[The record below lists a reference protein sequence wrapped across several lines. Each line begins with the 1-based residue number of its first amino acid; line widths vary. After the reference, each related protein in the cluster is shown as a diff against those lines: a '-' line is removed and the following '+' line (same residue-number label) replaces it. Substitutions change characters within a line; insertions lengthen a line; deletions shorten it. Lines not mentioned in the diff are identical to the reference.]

1 MQLYTTTASEF
12 SPLQNNLRRNV
23 SHPTADKSVGEVN
36 KSLSVSRRYS
46 NNEKNTFHRPCFL
59 TYAVRIC
66 SCILQGNRQRR
77 TEHRP
82 PHSAVSETAA
92 PTDTPAAAPETEAPT
107 ADPYPRPDPV
117 TVEWL
122 AGEMQRRYY
131 VGCMNLELMDFSD
144 IMDRNEDTDLF
155 FWDNQL
161 EIDLKKLGR
170 GYNFV
175 NVTIEE
181 AYVKQIVD
189 ETETEITAD
198 VAVFTMH
205 PAPSIPESGTGM
217 DFRITVDKQ
226 RMVIISYSEP
236 NICATRYS
244 DRLLPLASNYRR
256 EGLTWQEANKKAYEE
271 IYAEFVIFATT
282 YPRQTP
288 QG

>member
-1 MQLYTTTASEF
+1 MKRFFSVILALLSAFVLASCKGTNDKDAQNTA
-12 SPLQNNLRRNV
+12 
-23 SHPTADKSVGEVN
+23 
-36 KSLSVSRRYS
+36 
-46 NNEKNTFHRPCFL
+46 
-59 TYAVRIC
+59 
-66 SCILQGNRQRR
+66 
-77 TEHRP
+77 P

-107 ADPYPRPDPV
+107 ADPNPRPDPV

-161 EIDLKKLGR
+161 EIDLKKLDR
-170 GYNFV
+170 EDNFV

-181 AYVKQIVD
+181 AYVNQIVN
-189 ETETEITAD
+189 ETESEITAD
-198 VAVFTMH
+198 VYVLTRH
-205 PAPSIPESGTGM
+205 PTYRFDDDGIGM
-217 DFRITVDKQ
+217 GFRITVDKQ

-236 NICATRYS
+236 YGCDTIYNN
-244 DRLLPLASNYRR
+244 RLRPLASNYRR

-271 IYAEFVIFATT
+271 LYAEFAD
-282 YPRQTP
+282 YASNHPRQTP

>member
-1 MQLYTTTASEF
+1 MKKIL
-12 SPLQNNLRRNV
+12 
-23 SHPTADKSVGEVN
+23 
-36 KSLSVSRRYS
+36 SLSLVFVLVLSAFVLAS
-46 NNEKNTFHRPCFL
+46 CKGTDKDAQNT
-59 TYAVRIC
+59 A
-66 SCILQGNRQRR
+66 
-77 TEHRP
+77 P
-82 PHSAVSETAA
+82 PHSAASETAA

-107 ADPYPRPDPV
+107 ADPNPRPDPV

-131 VGCMNLELMDFSD
+131 VGCINLELMDYSD
-144 IMDRNEDTDLF
+144 IMDRNENTDLF

-161 EIDLKKLGR
+161 EIDLKKLGQ

-189 ETETEITAD
+189 ETEAEITAD

-205 PAPSIPESGTGM
+205 PGPSIPESGTGM

-236 NICATRYS
+236 NICDS
-244 DRLLPLASNYRR
+244 
-256 EGLTWQEANKKAYEE
+256 
-271 IYAEFVIFATT
+271 IYNNLSLIHI
-282 YPRQTP
+282 
-288 QG
+288 

>member
-1 MQLYTTTASEF
+1 MKRTLSIVLVLSLMLSAFVLASCKGTNDKDAQNTA
-12 SPLQNNLRRNV
+12 
-23 SHPTADKSVGEVN
+23 
-36 KSLSVSRRYS
+36 
-46 NNEKNTFHRPCFL
+46 
-59 TYAVRIC
+59 
-66 SCILQGNRQRR
+66 
-77 TEHRP
+77 P

-107 ADPYPRPDPV
+107 TDLNPRPDPV

-122 AGEMQRRYY
+122 AAEMQCRYY

-161 EIDLKKLGR
+161 EMAWRIFGCDG
-170 GYNFV
+170 NFV
-175 NVTIEE
+175 SVTIKE
-181 AYVKQIVD
+181 AFVRQIVN

-198 VAVFTMH
+198 VYVLTKH
-205 PAPSIPESGTGM
+205 PTPSLPGSCTGM

-236 NICATRYS
+236 NICDSIYNN
-244 DRLLPLASNYRR
+244 RLLPLASSYRR
-256 EGLTWQEANKKAYEE
+256 EGLPWQEANKKAYEE
-271 IYAEFVIFATT
+271 LYAETVAFATA

>member
-1 MQLYTTTASEF
+1 MKRTLSIVLVLSLMLSAFVLASCKGTDKDAQNTA
-12 SPLQNNLRRNV
+12 
-23 SHPTADKSVGEVN
+23 
-36 KSLSVSRRYS
+36 
-46 NNEKNTFHRPCFL
+46 
-59 TYAVRIC
+59 
-66 SCILQGNRQRR
+66 
-77 TEHRP
+77 P
-82 PHSAVSETAA
+82 PHSAASETAA

-161 EIDLKKLGR
+161 EIAWRKLGR
-170 GYNFV
+170 GENFV

-181 AYVKQIVD
+181 AYVKQIVN
-189 ETETEITAD
+189 ETESEITAD

-205 PAPSIPESGTGM
+205 PTPSIPESGIGM

-226 RMVIISYSEP
+226 RMVIIAYSEP
-236 NICATRYS
+236 NVCATRYS
-244 DRLLPLASNYRR
+244 SWLGWLASNYRK

-271 IYAEFVIFATT
+271 IYAE
-282 YPRQTP
+282 YEKNSKL
-288 QG
+288 GG

>member
-1 MQLYTTTASEF
+1 MKRFLSIILALLSAFVLASCKGTDKDAQNTA
-12 SPLQNNLRRNV
+12 
-23 SHPTADKSVGEVN
+23 
-36 KSLSVSRRYS
+36 
-46 NNEKNTFHRPCFL
+46 
-59 TYAVRIC
+59 
-66 SCILQGNRQRR
+66 
-77 TEHRP
+77 P

-92 PTDTPAAAPETEAPT
+92 PTDTPTAAPETEAPT

-161 EIDLKKLGR
+161 EMAWAVFGCDG
-170 GYNFV
+170 NFV
-175 NVTIEE
+175 SVTIEE
-181 AYVKQIVD
+181 AYVNQIVN

-198 VAVFTMH
+198 VYVFTRH
-205 PAPSIPESGTGM
+205 PTYRFDDDGIGM

-236 NICATRYS
+236 NLCATLYN
-244 DRLLPLASNYRR
+244 DRLRPLASNYRS
-256 EGLTWQEANKKAYEE
+256 EGLTWQEANKKAYKEL
-271 IYAEFVIFATT
+271 YAEFAGCASRH
-282 YPRQTP
+282 PRQTP

>member
-1 MQLYTTTASEF
+1 MKRFLSIILALLSAFVLASCKGTDKDAQNTA
-12 SPLQNNLRRNV
+12 
-23 SHPTADKSVGEVN
+23 
-36 KSLSVSRRYS
+36 
-46 NNEKNTFHRPCFL
+46 
-59 TYAVRIC
+59 
-66 SCILQGNRQRR
+66 
-77 TEHRP
+77 P
-82 PHSAVSETAA
+82 PHSAASETAA

-107 ADPYPRPDPV
+107 ADPNPRPDPV

-161 EIDLKKLGR
+161 EIDRMMLDLKDN
-170 GYNFV
+170 YI
-175 NVTIEE
+175 NVTVEETAIEN
-181 AYVKQIVD
+181 IVN
-189 ETETEITAD
+189 ETETAITAD
-198 VAVFTMH
+198 VYVCASH
-205 PAPSIPESGTGM
+205 PSSDQPLSGIGKS
-217 DFRITVDKQ
+217 FRITVDKE
-226 RMVIISYSEP
+226 RMVIIAYSEP
-236 NICATRYS
+236 DACESRYNNWLS
-244 DRLLPLASNYRR
+244 YLASNYRR

>member
-1 MQLYTTTASEF
+1 MKRTLSIVLVFSLMLSAFVLASCKGTDKDAQNTA
-12 SPLQNNLRRNV
+12 
-23 SHPTADKSVGEVN
+23 
-36 KSLSVSRRYS
+36 
-46 NNEKNTFHRPCFL
+46 
-59 TYAVRIC
+59 
-66 SCILQGNRQRR
+66 
-77 TEHRP
+77 P
-82 PHSAVSETAA
+82 PHSAASETAA

-161 EIDLKKLGR
+161 EMAWRIFGCDG
-170 GYNFV
+170 NFV
-175 NVTIEE
+175 SVTIKE

-198 VAVFTMH
+198 VYVLTRH
-205 PAPSIPESGTGM
+205 PTPSLPRSCTGM

>member
-1 MQLYTTTASEF
+1 MKRTLSIVLVLSLMLSAFVLASCKGTDKDAQNTA
-12 SPLQNNLRRNV
+12 
-23 SHPTADKSVGEVN
+23 
-36 KSLSVSRRYS
+36 
-46 NNEKNTFHRPCFL
+46 
-59 TYAVRIC
+59 
-66 SCILQGNRQRR
+66 
-77 TEHRP
+77 P

-107 ADPYPRPDPV
+107 ADPNPRPDPV

-236 NICATRYS
+236 NICDSIYNN
-244 DRLLPLASNYRR
+244 RLLPLASNYRR

-271 IYAEFVIFATT
+271 LYAEFAD
-282 YPRQTP
+282 YASNHPRQTP

>member
-1 MQLYTTTASEF
+1 MKRTLSIVLVFSLMLSAFVLASCKGTDKDAQNTA
-12 SPLQNNLRRNV
+12 
-23 SHPTADKSVGEVN
+23 
-36 KSLSVSRRYS
+36 
-46 NNEKNTFHRPCFL
+46 
-59 TYAVRIC
+59 
-66 SCILQGNRQRR
+66 
-77 TEHRP
+77 P
-82 PHSAVSETAA
+82 PHSAASETAA
-92 PTDTPAAAPETEAPT
+92 PTETPTAAPETEAPT

-131 VGCMNLELMDFSD
+131 VGCMNLELMDFSN

-155 FWDNQL
+155 FWDNQIA
-161 EIDLKKLGR
+161 IDRMKFNPD
-170 GYNFV
+170 YNFTAV
-175 NVTIEE
+175 FIKEV
-181 AYVKQIVD
+181 YVKQIVD

-198 VAVFTMH
+198 VYVLTRH
-205 PAPSIPESGTGM
+205 PTPSLPRSCTGM

-236 NICATRYS
+236 NICDSIYNN
-244 DRLLPLASNYRR
+244 RLRPLASNYRR

-271 IYAEFVIFATT
+271 LYAETVAFATT

>member
-1 MQLYTTTASEF
+1 MKKIL
-12 SPLQNNLRRNV
+12 
-23 SHPTADKSVGEVN
+23 
-36 KSLSVSRRYS
+36 SLSLVFVLLLSAFVLAACKGT
-46 NNEKNTFHRPCFL
+46 NDKDAQNT
-59 TYAVRIC
+59 A
-66 SCILQGNRQRR
+66 
-77 TEHRP
+77 P

-92 PTDTPAAAPETEAPT
+92 PTDTPTAAPETEAPT
-107 ADPYPRPDPV
+107 ADPNPRPDPV

-131 VGCMNLELMDFSD
+131 VGCMNLELMDFSN

-161 EIDLKKLGR
+161 EMAWRIFGCDG
-170 GYNFV
+170 NFV
-175 NVTIEE
+175 SVTIKE

-198 VAVFTMH
+198 VYVFTRH
-205 PAPSIPESGTGM
+205 PTYSFDDDGSDRG
-217 DFRITVDKQ
+217 FQITVDKQ

-236 NICATRYS
+236 NICDSIYNN
-244 DRLLPLASNYRR
+244 RLLPLASNYRR

-271 IYAEFVIFATT
+271 LYAEFADYASS
-282 YPRQTP
+282 YPRETP

>member
-1 MQLYTTTASEF
+1 MKRFLSIILVLLSAFVLASCKGTDKDAQNTA
-12 SPLQNNLRRNV
+12 
-23 SHPTADKSVGEVN
+23 
-36 KSLSVSRRYS
+36 
-46 NNEKNTFHRPCFL
+46 
-59 TYAVRIC
+59 
-66 SCILQGNRQRR
+66 
-77 TEHRP
+77 P
-82 PHSAVSETAA
+82 PHSAASETAA
-92 PTDTPAAAPETEAPT
+92 PTETPTAAPETEAPT

-161 EIDLKKLGR
+161 EMAWAVFGCDG
-170 GYNFV
+170 NFV
-175 NVTIEE
+175 SVTIEE
-181 AYVKQIVD
+181 AYVNQIVN

-198 VAVFTMH
+198 VYVFTRH
-205 PAPSIPESGTGM
+205 PTYRFDDDGIGM

-236 NICATRYS
+236 NLCATLYN
-244 DRLLPLASNYRR
+244 DRLRPLASNYRS
-256 EGLTWQEANKKAYEE
+256 EGLTWQEANKKAYKEL
-271 IYAEFVIFATT
+271 YAEFAGCASRH
-282 YPRQTP
+282 PRQTP

>member
-1 MQLYTTTASEF
+1 MKRTLSIVLVFSLMLSAFVLAACKGTDKDAQNTA
-12 SPLQNNLRRNV
+12 
-23 SHPTADKSVGEVN
+23 
-36 KSLSVSRRYS
+36 
-46 NNEKNTFHRPCFL
+46 
-59 TYAVRIC
+59 
-66 SCILQGNRQRR
+66 
-77 TEHRP
+77 P

-107 ADPYPRPDPV
+107 ADPNPRPDPV

-155 FWDNQL
+155 FWDNQFA
-161 EIDLKKLGR
+161 IDRIKFDPDDK
-170 GYNFV
+170 FTA
-175 NVTIEE
+175 VTIEE
-181 AYVKQIVD
+181 AYVKQIVN
-189 ETETEITAD
+189 ETESEITAD
-198 VAVFTMH
+198 VAVFTRH
-205 PAPSIPESGTGM
+205 PTPSIPESGIGM
-217 DFRITVDKQ
+217 DFQITVDKQ

>member
-1 MQLYTTTASEF
+1 MKRTLSIVLVFSLMLSAFVLASCKGTDKDAQNTA
-12 SPLQNNLRRNV
+12 
-23 SHPTADKSVGEVN
+23 
-36 KSLSVSRRYS
+36 
-46 NNEKNTFHRPCFL
+46 
-59 TYAVRIC
+59 
-66 SCILQGNRQRR
+66 
-77 TEHRP
+77 P
-82 PHSAVSETAA
+82 PHSAASETAA
-92 PTDTPAAAPETEAPT
+92 PTDTPTAAPETEAPT
-107 ADPYPRPDPV
+107 ADPNPRPDPV

-155 FWDNQL
+155 FWDNQFA
-161 EIDLKKLGR
+161 IDRIKFDPDDK
-170 GYNFV
+170 FTA
-175 NVTIEE
+175 VTIEE
-181 AYVKQIVD
+181 AYVKQIVN
-189 ETETEITAD
+189 ETESEITAD

-236 NICATRYS
+236 NLCATRYS

-271 IYAEFVIFATT
+271 LYAEFADYASS
-282 YPRQTP
+282 YPRETP

>member
-1 MQLYTTTASEF
+1 MKRTLSIVLVFSLMLSAFVLASCKGTDKDAQNTA
-12 SPLQNNLRRNV
+12 
-23 SHPTADKSVGEVN
+23 
-36 KSLSVSRRYS
+36 
-46 NNEKNTFHRPCFL
+46 
-59 TYAVRIC
+59 
-66 SCILQGNRQRR
+66 
-77 TEHRP
+77 P
-82 PHSAVSETAA
+82 PHSAASETAA

-155 FWDNQL
+155 FWDNQFA
-161 EIDLKKLGR
+161 IDRIKFDPDDK
-170 GYNFV
+170 FTA
-175 NVTIEE
+175 VTIEE

-236 NICATRYS
+236 NLCATRYS
-244 DRLLPLASNYRR
+244 DRLLPLVSNYRR

-282 YPRQTP
+282 YPNQTP

>member
-1 MQLYTTTASEF
+1 MKRTLSIVLVFVLLLSAFVLASCKGTNDKDAQNTA
-12 SPLQNNLRRNV
+12 
-23 SHPTADKSVGEVN
+23 
-36 KSLSVSRRYS
+36 
-46 NNEKNTFHRPCFL
+46 
-59 TYAVRIC
+59 
-66 SCILQGNRQRR
+66 
-77 TEHRP
+77 P

-107 ADPYPRPDPV
+107 ADPNPRPDPV

-161 EIDLKKLGR
+161 EMAWRIFGCDG
-170 GYNFV
+170 NFV
-175 NVTIEE
+175 SVTIKE

-198 VAVFTMH
+198 VYVLTRH
-205 PAPSIPESGTGM
+205 PTPSLPRSCTGM

-236 NICATRYS
+236 NICATLYT
-244 DRLLPLASNYRR
+244 DRLLPLASSYRR

-271 IYAEFVIFATT
+271 LYAETVAFATA

-288 QG
+288 RG

>member
-1 MQLYTTTASEF
+1 MKRTLSIVLVFSLMLSAFVLASCKGTDKDAQNTA
-12 SPLQNNLRRNV
+12 
-23 SHPTADKSVGEVN
+23 
-36 KSLSVSRRYS
+36 
-46 NNEKNTFHRPCFL
+46 
-59 TYAVRIC
+59 
-66 SCILQGNRQRR
+66 
-77 TEHRP
+77 P
-82 PHSAVSETAA
+82 PHSAASETAA
-92 PTDTPAAAPETEAPT
+92 PTYTPAAAPETEAPT
-107 ADPYPRPDPV
+107 ADPNPRPDPV

-131 VGCMNLELMDFSD
+131 VGCINLELMDYSD

-161 EIDLKKLGR
+161 EMAWAVFGCDG
-170 GYNFV
+170 NFV
-175 NVTIEE
+175 SVTIEE
-181 AYVKQIVD
+181 AYVNQIVN

-205 PAPSIPESGTGM
+205 PTPSIPESGIGM

-236 NICATRYS
+236 NICATLYT
-244 DRLLPLASNYRR
+244 DRLLPLASSYRR

-271 IYAEFVIFATT
+271 LYAETVAFATT

>member
-1 MQLYTTTASEF
+1 MKRFLSIILALLSAFVLASCKGTNDKDAQNTA
-12 SPLQNNLRRNV
+12 
-23 SHPTADKSVGEVN
+23 
-36 KSLSVSRRYS
+36 
-46 NNEKNTFHRPCFL
+46 
-59 TYAVRIC
+59 
-66 SCILQGNRQRR
+66 
-77 TEHRP
+77 P
-82 PHSAVSETAA
+82 PHSAASETAA
-92 PTDTPAAAPETEAPT
+92 PTETPTAAPETEAPT
-107 ADPYPRPDPV
+107 ADPNPRPDPV

-236 NICATRYS
+236 NICDSIYNN
-244 DRLLPLASNYRR
+244 RLRPLASNYRR

-271 IYAEFVIFATT
+271 LYAEFADYASS
-282 YPRQTP
+282 YPRETP

>member
-1 MQLYTTTASEF
+1 MKKIL
-12 SPLQNNLRRNV
+12 
-23 SHPTADKSVGEVN
+23 
-36 KSLSVSRRYS
+36 SLSLVFVLVLSAFVLAS
-46 NNEKNTFHRPCFL
+46 CKGTNDKDAQNT
-59 TYAVRIC
+59 A
-66 SCILQGNRQRR
+66 
-77 TEHRP
+77 P
-82 PHSAVSETAA
+82 PHSAASETAA

-107 ADPYPRPDPV
+107 ADPNPRPDPV

-161 EIDLKKLGR
+161 EIAWRKLGR
-170 GYNFV
+170 GENFV

-181 AYVKQIVD
+181 AYVKQIVN
-189 ETETEITAD
+189 ETESEITAD

-205 PAPSIPESGTGM
+205 PTPSIPESGIGM

-226 RMVIISYSEP
+226 RMVIIAYSEP
-236 NICATRYS
+236 NVCATRYS
-244 DRLLPLASNYRR
+244 SWLGWLASNYRK

-271 IYAEFVIFATT
+271 IYAE
-282 YPRQTP
+282 YEKNSKL
-288 QG
+288 GG

>member
-1 MQLYTTTASEF
+1 MKRFLSIILALLSAFVLASCKGTNDKDAQNTA
-12 SPLQNNLRRNV
+12 
-23 SHPTADKSVGEVN
+23 
-36 KSLSVSRRYS
+36 
-46 NNEKNTFHRPCFL
+46 
-59 TYAVRIC
+59 
-66 SCILQGNRQRR
+66 
-77 TEHRP
+77 P
-82 PHSAVSETAA
+82 PHSAASETAA
-92 PTDTPAAAPETEAPT
+92 PTETPTAAPETEAPT
-107 ADPYPRPDPV
+107 ADPNPRPDPV

-161 EIDLKKLGR
+161 EMAWRIFGCDG
-170 GYNFV
+170 NFV
-175 NVTIEE
+175 SVTIKE

-198 VAVFTMH
+198 VYVFTRH
-205 PAPSIPESGTGM
+205 PTYRFDDDGIGM

-236 NICATRYS
+236 NICDSIYNN
-244 DRLLPLASNYRR
+244 RLRPLASNYRR

-271 IYAEFVIFATT
+271 LYAEFADYASS
-282 YPRQTP
+282 YPRETP

>member
-1 MQLYTTTASEF
+1 MKKIL
-12 SPLQNNLRRNV
+12 
-23 SHPTADKSVGEVN
+23 
-36 KSLSVSRRYS
+36 SLSLVFMLVLSAFVLAS
-46 NNEKNTFHRPCFL
+46 CKGTDKDAQNT
-59 TYAVRIC
+59 A
-66 SCILQGNRQRR
+66 
-77 TEHRP
+77 P

-107 ADPYPRPDPV
+107 ADPNPRPDPV

-155 FWDNQL
+155 FWDNQFA
-161 EIDLKKLGR
+161 IDRIKFDPDDK
-170 GYNFV
+170 FTA
-175 NVTIEE
+175 VTIEE
-181 AYVKQIVD
+181 AYVNQIVN

-198 VAVFTMH
+198 VYVFTRH
-205 PAPSIPESGTGM
+205 PTPSLSRSGTGM

-236 NICATRYS
+236 NICDSIYNN
-244 DRLLPLASNYRR
+244 RLRPLASNYRR

-271 IYAEFVIFATT
+271 LYAEFADYASS
-282 YPRQTP
+282 YPRETP
-288 QG
+288 RG

>member
-1 MQLYTTTASEF
+1 MKRFLSIILALLSAFVLASCKGTNDKDAQNTA
-12 SPLQNNLRRNV
+12 
-23 SHPTADKSVGEVN
+23 
-36 KSLSVSRRYS
+36 
-46 NNEKNTFHRPCFL
+46 
-59 TYAVRIC
+59 
-66 SCILQGNRQRR
+66 
-77 TEHRP
+77 P

-92 PTDTPAAAPETEAPT
+92 PTETPTAAPETEAPT
-107 ADPYPRPDPV
+107 ADPNPRPDPV

-155 FWDNQL
+155 FWDNQFA
-161 EIDLKKLGR
+161 IDRIKFDPDDK
-170 GYNFV
+170 FTA
-175 NVTIEE
+175 VTIEE
-181 AYVKQIVD
+181 AYVKQIVN
-189 ETETEITAD
+189 ETESEITAD
-198 VAVFTMH
+198 VYVFTRH
-205 PAPSIPESGTGM
+205 PTPSIPESGIGM

-236 NICATRYS
+236 NLCATRYS

-271 IYAEFVIFATT
+271 IYAEFVIFATI
-282 YPRQTP
+282 YPKQTP

>member
-1 MQLYTTTASEF
+1 MKRTLSIVLVFSLMLSAFVLASCKGTDKDAQNTA
-12 SPLQNNLRRNV
+12 
-23 SHPTADKSVGEVN
+23 
-36 KSLSVSRRYS
+36 
-46 NNEKNTFHRPCFL
+46 
-59 TYAVRIC
+59 
-66 SCILQGNRQRR
+66 
-77 TEHRP
+77 P
-82 PHSAVSETAA
+82 PHSAASETAA
-92 PTDTPAAAPETEAPT
+92 PTETPTAAPETEAPT
-107 ADPYPRPDPV
+107 ADPNPRPDPV

-131 VGCMNLELMDFSD
+131 VGCMNLELMDYSD

-236 NICATRYS
+236 NLCATRYS
-244 DRLLPLASNYRR
+244 DRLLPLALKLSKGRADLA
-256 EGLTWQEANKKAYEE
+256 GSK
-271 IYAEFVIFATT
+271 
-282 YPRQTP
+282 
-288 QG
+288 

>member
-1 MQLYTTTASEF
+1 MKKIL
-12 SPLQNNLRRNV
+12 
-23 SHPTADKSVGEVN
+23 
-36 KSLSVSRRYS
+36 SLSLVFVLVLSAFVLAS
-46 NNEKNTFHRPCFL
+46 CKGTDKDAQNT
-59 TYAVRIC
+59 A
-66 SCILQGNRQRR
+66 
-77 TEHRP
+77 P
-82 PHSAVSETAA
+82 PHSAASETAA

-107 ADPYPRPDPV
+107 ADPNPRPDPV

-161 EIDLKKLGR
+161 EMAWAVFGCDG
-170 GYNFV
+170 NFV
-175 NVTIEE
+175 SVTIEE
-181 AYVKQIVD
+181 AYVNQIVN

-198 VAVFTMH
+198 VYVFTRH
-205 PAPSIPESGTGM
+205 PTPSLPESGIGM

-282 YPRQTP
+282 YPKQTP